1 MNPSNNKICI
11 KYMQLVGD
19 NIRSNI
25 YKLVSRVIITEM
37 RFTKVSVI
45 GLGKLGLCIAAV
57 LADRGFKVTGVDVD
71 KFKVDVVNSGR
82 SPIPEAG
89 LEKLIRK
96 NHENLKAT
104 TSHYDAV
111 KQTQATLVVVPT
123 PSEPDGSFSL
133 KFVVE
138 ALKEIGKAIADKNGY
153 HLVVIN
159 STVSPGSMEGRIKP
173 FLEEITGKKCG
184 VDFGLCYNP
193 EFVALG
199 DVIRGLLEP
208 DFVLIGESDPQ
219 AGSILADIY
228 KRVCINDPPIERT
241 SFINAEIAKIA
252 INSYVTMKITFAN
265 LLAEICENTAGA
277 DVDEVTRIIGRDS
290 RIGSKYLKGG
300 LGYGGPCFPRDNIAF
315 ARFAESVGVK
325 AELPIVVHQTNLSQV
340 KRVIKRLGQL
350 NLKPGTKIGI
360 LGLSYKPDTPVVEE
374 SQSIMLA
381 KELSSLG
388 YVVHV
393 YDPLA
398 LEEARKV
405 LGDTVI
411 YDKTLDDC
419 VKNVDVIV
427 LATPWKLFKTIDPKG
442 KIIID
447 CWRLLRDREDLKKN
461 NRYIPLGMYR

>member
-1 MNPSNNKICI
+1 
-11 KYMQLVGD
+11 
-19 NIRSNI
+19 
-25 YKLVSRVIITEM
+25 
-37 RFTKVSVI
+37 VI

-57 LADRGFKVTGVDVD
+57 LALRGFKVIGVDID
-71 KFKVDVVNSGR
+71 KSKVDQVNSGR
-82 SPIPEAG
+82 SPIVEHG
-89 LEKLIRK
+89 LEDLIRQNAK
-96 NHENLKAT
+96 NLKAT
-104 TSHYDAV
+104 TNHYEAV
-111 KQTQATLVVVPT
+111 KETQATFVIVPT
-123 PSEPDGSFSL
+123 PSESDGSFSL
-133 KFVVE
+133 KFVTD
-138 ALKEIGKAIADKNGY
+138 ALEKVGKAIADKDSY

-159 STVSPGSMEGRIKP
+159 STVSPGSMENRIKP
-173 FLEEITGKKCG
+173 FLEEVTGKKCG
-184 VDFGLCYNP
+184 TDFGLCYNP
-193 EFVALG
+193 EFIALG

-208 DFVLIGESDPQ
+208 DFVLIGESDPL
-219 AGSILADIY
+219 AGCILADMYRHI
-228 KRVCINDPPIERT
+228 CTNNPPIERT

-252 INSYVTMKITFAN
+252 INSYITMKITFAN
-265 LLAEICENTAGA
+265 LLAEICENTVGA

-290 RIGSKYLKGG
+290 RIGAKYLKGG

-315 ARFAESVGVK
+315 ARFAEFVGVK
-325 AELPIVVHQTNLSQV
+325 AELPIIVHQTNLSQV
-340 KRVIKRLGQL
+340 KRVIKRLWQL

-461 NRYIPLGMYR
+461 NQYIPLGMYR

>member
-1 MNPSNNKICI
+1 M
-11 KYMQLVGD
+11 L
-19 NIRSNI
+19 
-25 YKLVSRVIITEM
+25 TAE
-37 RFTKVSVI
+37 VSVV
-45 GLGKLGLCIAAV
+45 GLGKLGMCIAAV
-57 LADRGFKVTGVDVD
+57 LADRGFRVVGVDID
-71 KFKVDVVNSGR
+71 KAKVEAVNSGR
-82 SPIPEAG
+82 SLIPEPG
-89 LEKLIRK
+89 LEDLIRK
-96 NHENLKAT
+96 NSKNLKAT
-104 TSHYDAV
+104 TDHYDAV
-111 KQTQATLVVVPT
+111 KQTQTTFVIVPT

-133 KFVVE
+133 KFVLD
-138 ALKEIGKAIADKNGY
+138 ALEKVGKAIADKDSY

-159 STVSPGSMEGRIKP
+159 STVSPGSMENRIKP
-173 FLEEITGKKCG
+173 FLEEVTGKKCG
-184 VDFGLCYNP
+184 TDFGLCYNP
-193 EFVALG
+193 EFIALG

-219 AGSILADIY
+219 AGSILADMY
-228 KRVCINDPPIERT
+228 KHICNNNPPIERT

-265 LLAEICENTAGA
+265 LLAEICENTVGA

-325 AELPIVVHQTNLSQV
+325 AELPITVHRTNLSQV
-340 KRVIKRLGQL
+340 RRVIKIIEQL
-350 NLKPGTKIGI
+350 NLNTDTKIGI
-360 LGLSYKPDTPVVEE
+360 LGLSYKPDTPIVEE
-374 SQSIMLA
+374 SQSIILA

-411 YDKTLDDC
+411 YDKTLESCIKD
-419 VKNVDVIV
+419 VDVVVI
-427 LATPWKLFKTIDPKG
+427 ATPWKLFKTIDMKG

-447 CWRLLRDREDLKKN
+447 CWRLLRDREDLKKG
-461 NRYIPLGMYR
+461 NRYIPLGAYPLKNT